1 MWLTTQMHTAQCA
14 YHTHTVCN
22 LTPATYTAHT
32 CHKHVPHTLY
42 ARSCTQHLH
51 VRTRHLL
58 HISAHPHAYY
68 MRTCY
73 LHAVRLFLICLVGWL
88 ILCCLYL
95 CCCLRLTAFHTSDQQ
110 IMQICI
116 PFENQSGKRALGNH
130 FSLAFASLFSQR
142 QHQFSAHTL
151 PLIFREDNRMVNQP
165 PIGSDLLVGDPSK
178 CLSFINDPENS
189 FAISS

>member
-1 MWLTTQMHTAQCA
+1 MKLQFDVSNHSNA
-14 YHTHTVCN
+14 YRTMCISHAHRMQ
-22 LTPATYTAHT
+22 PHT
-32 CHKHVPHTLY
+32 CHIHSPHMPQ
-42 ARSCTQHLH
+42 ARPTHAICTFLH
-51 VRTRHLL
+51 TTPAR
-58 HISAHPHAYY
+58 SAHPHAYY
-68 MRTCY
+68 TRTCY
-73 LHAVRLFLICLVGWL
+73 LHAVWLFLICLVGWL

-116 PFENQSGKRALGNH
+116 PFENQPGKRALGNH

-142 QHQFSAHTL
+142 QHQFPAHTL
-151 PLIFREDNRMVNQP
+151 PFIFREDNRMVNQP

-178 CLSFINDPENS
+178 CLSFINNPENS